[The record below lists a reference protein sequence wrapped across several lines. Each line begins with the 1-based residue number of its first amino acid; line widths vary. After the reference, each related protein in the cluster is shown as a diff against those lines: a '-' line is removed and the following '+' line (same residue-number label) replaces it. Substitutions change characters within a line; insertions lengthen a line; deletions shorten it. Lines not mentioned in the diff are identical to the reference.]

1 MVLYVCENGIQRFR
15 AKMIVKVHLYRHHQ
29 ERGKSVRKIP
39 CAEFKGARKSS
50 KVLQS
55 ERRMRLGKE
64 VGYARVSSREQ
75 NLDRQII
82 ALRKYVPEDMIVT
95 DKASGK
101 DFNRPGY
108 QSLKF
113 GIGKLVKGDT
123 LYIKSLDRFSRNKEE
138 AKKELQYFSDLGVRV
153 KILDL
158 PSTMT
163 DISEGQEWILEMIN
177 NILIEVL
184 TSISENERM
193 TIRSRQAEGLAAMP
207 IDENSG
213 KKVSKKTGRCIGRP
227 PVGFPAEFGRYY
239 GIWKK
244 REITAVAAMKALN
257 LKPSSFYKLVHQYET
272 ENTIAAL

>member
-1 MVLYVCENGIQRFR
+1 MLYVCENGIQRIG
-15 AKMIVKVHLYRHHQ
+15 AKMIVKVHIYKQPQRTA
-29 ERGKSVRKIP
+29 KSVAKTPYAHFTNVYIYK
-39 CAEFKGARKSS
+39 E
-50 KVLQS
+50 VLQT
-55 ERRMRLGKE
+55 EGRQIMGKI

-75 NLDRQII
+75 NLDRQLV
-82 ALRKYVPEDMIVT
+82 ALRKYVSEDMIVT

-108 QSLKF
+108 QSLKI

-153 KILDL
+153 KVLDI

-163 DISEGQEWILEMIN
+163 DIAEGQEWILDMIN

-184 TSISENERM
+184 TSIAENERL

-207 IDENSG
+207 VDEDSG
-213 KKVSKKTGRCIGRP
+213 KRISRKTGRCIGRP
-227 PVGFPAEFGRYY
+227 PVRFPSDFGEYY
-239 GIWKK
+239 ARWKK
-244 REITAVAAMKALN
+244 KELTGVAAMRAMG
-257 LKPSSFYKLVHQYET
+257 LKPNSFYKLVHRYET
-272 ENTIAAL
+272 ENTIATL